1 MLLQLYDTL
10 HFDRMASITNQTSP
24 KSPKRTNQKLQ
35 ARLELAEA
43 ISQSVFSKIGFTKD
57 AWVQRQNILM
67 AKGLLEE
74 KQEELTKR
82 LPKYIVGHYYKKG
95 EGPTF
100 RTIMTLLRNLARY
113 AEVAIIRRKVQRK
126 VAGKWKTTYY
136 YKLCT

>member
-1 MLLQLYDTL
+1 MT
-10 HFDRMASITNQTSP
+10 STTNQTP
-24 KSPKRTNQKLQ
+24 PKRNQKLQ
-35 ARLELAEA
+35 ARLELAEE
-43 ISQSVFSKIGFTKD
+43 ISRSVFSKIGFTKD
-57 AWVQRQNILM
+57 AWVQRQNIMM

-74 KQEELTKR
+74 KRDELTKR
-82 LPKYIVGHYYKKG
+82 LPKYIVGHYYKKD

>member
-1 MLLQLYDTL
+1 MLPQLYDTL
-10 HFDRMASITNQTSP
+10 HFDRMASITNQRPSKP
-24 KSPKRTNQKLQ
+24 PNQKLQ
-35 ARLELAEA
+35 ARLELAEE
-43 ISQSVFSKIGFTKD
+43 ISRSVFSKIGFTKD

-82 LPKYIVGHYYKKG
+82 LPKYIVGHYYKNDG
-95 EGPTF
+95 GPTF

-113 AEVAIIRRKVQRK
+113 AEVAIIRRKVQQK

>member
-1 MLLQLYDTL
+1 
-10 HFDRMASITNQTSP
+10 MASILNQTP
-24 KSPKRTNQKLQ
+24 NQTPQKRTHWTHQKLQ
-35 ARLELAEA
+35 ARLELAEE
-43 ISQSVFSKIGFTKD
+43 ISQSVFSKIGFKKG

-67 AKGLLEE
+67 AKTILEE
-74 KQEELTKR
+74 KEEELKKQ
-82 LPKYIVGHYYKKG
+82 LPKYIVGHYYKKGG

-126 VAGKWKTTYY
+126 MAGKWKTTYY